1 MYPPATIRH
10 ADDLIVE
17 STYANSLVRYLRTFR
32 FISIASWTLK
42 QRISAITI
50 MPSIGWISRK
60 QTFLFQTAHLVT
72 SMEGSKRLNT
82 LQGSMLILSASGM
95 ATGGRVVHHLKAF
108 APDPRNTLLFIGFQA
123 AGTRSD
129 TLLDGVKHIKIHGEY
144 VPVHV
149 QATSI
154 SNLSAHADYE
164 EMLAWLSGI
173 EHTPNIR
180 SSLTASLWRPT
191 PCARRLRKR
200 WDGQSRSRN
209 TCRP

>member
-1 MYPPATIRH
+1 MDVEATHICHHYH
-10 ADDLIVE
+10 AKHRLDQQETDIFV
-17 STYANSLVRYLRTFR
+17 SDC
-32 FISIASWTLK
+32 ASGD
-42 QRISAITI
+42 Q
-50 MPSIGWISRK
+50 
-60 QTFLFQTAHLVT
+60 H
-72 SMEGSKRLNT
+72 EGSKRLNT